1 MGDRAAGGGQGEGKG
16 GVWGE
21 GGYKRPSHRQKNH
34 GDARTG
40 ISRIED
46 RMQTI
51 ETLLEISLNQAYT
64 RCRPG

>member
-1 MGDRAAGGGQGEGKG
+1 MGDRAAGGGQGREREVC
-16 GVWGE
+16 VWG